1 MVRTPNYSC
10 DKSGVR
16 KGTWSLE
23 EDMKLTA
30 YLTRY
35 GCWNWSQ
42 LPKYAGLTRCGKS
55 CRLRW
60 LNYLRPNLK
69 RGNFT
74 QQEEDIIV
82 RLHNKLGN
90 RWSSIATELPGRT
103 DNEIKNYWH
112 STLKKRL
119 QQKDVISNNNN
130 KESSKSSSSQ
140 EWNRERDMVVV
151 LKNNNVAVD
160 HDPSEC
166 STTPSSPLS
175 SSSSDEFCSVTTSDH
190 NNTTATDKENL
201 VLLED
206 DDLSFLEKLWTEP
219 YTMVGEEI
227 YHHQIIINEKFSNN
241 NCNNNHDHFQ
251 QSPDS
256 KVKIIPDASSDTT
269 NFDYHIEAMIQN
281 FWSQPYIKDMS
292 HIQ

>member
-1 MVRTPNYSC
+1 MVRTPSYSC

-16 KGTWSLE
+16 KGTWTLE

-30 YLTRY
+30 YVTRY

-42 LPKYAGLTRCGKS
+42 LPKYAGLARCGKS

-119 QQKDVISNNNN
+119 QQKEVISNN
-130 KESSKSSSSQ
+130 KESSKSSSSSSQ
-140 EWNRERDMVVV
+140 EWNRERDMQVVV
-151 LKNNNVAVD
+151 LNNNNAVVD
-160 HDPSEC
+160 DHHDPSEC
-166 STTPSSPLS
+166 STTRSSPLS

-190 NNTTATDKENL
+190 NNTSTASDKENL

-206 DDLSFLEKLWTEP
+206 DDLAFLEKLWTE
-219 YTMVGEEI
+219 
-227 YHHQIIINEKFSNN
+227 NENLPNN
-241 NCNNNHDHFQ
+241 NYNYNNNNHDRFQ
-251 QSPDS
+251 ESPDS
-256 KVKIIPDASSDTT
+256 AVKIPDASSDA

-281 FWSQPYIKDMS
+281 FWSQPYINDMS